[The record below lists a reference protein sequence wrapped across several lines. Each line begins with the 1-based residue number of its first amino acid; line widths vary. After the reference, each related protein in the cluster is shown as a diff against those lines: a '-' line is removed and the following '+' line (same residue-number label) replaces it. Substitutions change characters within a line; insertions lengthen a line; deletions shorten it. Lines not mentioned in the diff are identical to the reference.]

1 MEGRTGRT
9 YRPCEGSLLN
19 SLERMRE
26 SFSGVGQPVNLRWWR
41 KTGERERA
49 TGGRMASIRL
59 RVIWTRETDGAVHF
73 ASMTLTRTAVGGQ
86 IISWER
92 GLVTHRG

>member
-1 MEGRTGRT
+1 MEGRTGRM
-9 YRPCEGSLLN
+9 YSPREGSSLN

-26 SFSGVGQPVNLRWWR
+26 SFSVVGQPVNLGGWR

-59 RVIWTRETDGAVHF
+59 RVIWTRETEGAVHL
-73 ASMTLTRTAVGGQ
+73 ASIALTRTAGGVQ
-86 IISWER
+86 IIFWKR